1 MHVSMTITYFIV
13 CDWHVQFS
21 LFFKCSVSCGIGIQV
36 RKIDCVLPVSVNRSH
51 PDHLHSRNTAVA
63 ADDNNNNEK
72 NDRIQQDAASNGP
85 IDESIQILSNE
96 QISMGCDPKLKP
108 IATQSCTTGIECTTI
123 INDNIDSGSSSHE
136 EPDTITNE
144 NENDNGNEN
153 VNSNPNENEND
164 NTDLDNDDE
173 NTSQESDNV
182 EGPEDMGPGQNVFE
196 ASVEATDEHAEEDAE
211 GNTENVSAEN
221 GAAAESEEVD
231 ETEVFFW
238 ENHTHDRYFSTAF
251 VKFVL
256 S

>member
-1 MHVSMTITYFIV
+1 MYQWQCKVTITYFIV

-36 RKIDCVLPVSVNRSH
+36 RKIDCVLPVSVNGSH
-51 PDHLHSRNTAVA
+51 PDHLHSRNTAA
-63 ADDNNNNEK
+63 ASDDNNNNEK
-72 NDRIQQDAASNGP
+72 NDRIELSPDTASNGP

-96 QISMGCDPKLKP
+96 QISMDCDPKLKP

-123 INDNIDSGSSSHE
+123 INDNIDSDSSSHE
-136 EPDTITNE
+136 EPDTITNGNE

-153 VNSNPNENEND
+153 VNSKSDPNEND

-173 NTSQESDNV
+173 NTSQESDND

-196 ASVEATDEHAEEDAE
+196 ASVESTDEHAEEEDAE

-231 ETEVFFW
+231 ETEVFFSRTS
-238 ENHTHDRYFSTAF
+238 HT
-251 VKFVL
+251 
-256 S
+256 

>member
-1 MHVSMTITYFIV
+1 MTITYFIV

-36 RKIDCVLPVSVNRSH
+36 RKIDCVLPVSVNGSH
-51 PDHLHSRNTAVA
+51 PDHLHSRNTAAA

-72 NDRIQQDAASNGP
+72 NDRIEPSSDAASNGP

-153 VNSNPNENEND
+153 VNSNSDPNENEND

-211 GNTENVSAEN
+211 GNTENISAEN

-231 ETEVFFW
+231 ETEVFFGKI
-238 ENHTHDRYFSTAF
+238 THMTDIF
-251 VKFVL
+251 
-256 S
+256 